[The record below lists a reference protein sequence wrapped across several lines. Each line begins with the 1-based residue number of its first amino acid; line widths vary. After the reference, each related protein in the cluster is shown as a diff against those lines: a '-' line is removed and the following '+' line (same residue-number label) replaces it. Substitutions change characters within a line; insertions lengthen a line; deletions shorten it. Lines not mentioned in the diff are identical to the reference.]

1 MTLKT
6 DEDLAGLVSEVS
18 NWGIWGPDDQLG
30 TLNYITPE
38 KRAAAA
44 ALVRSGRAVSLSRE
58 TALNDDID
66 RGQHEVF
73 RYPGGGCGDY
83 IGLVFHGYRVTH
95 LDALCHIFGRGQLY
109 NGYPE
114 SAIAEDG
121 VSRCSIDQLG
131 PEGVVGRGVL
141 LDIARVKGGP
151 LEPGTPIYPADLEE
165 AERAQDVAAREGDI
179 LFVRNGAGPANDGE
193 RAAGLH
199 ADCLSWLDQRRV
211 ALLGADGA
219 NDVAPSGFA
228 QWRLPIHIMGIWHMG
243 LHLLDN
249 ADLDPLAEACAEEG
263 RWEFLITIAPLR
275 FKGATGSPVNPIA
288 LF

>member
-1 MTLKT
+1 MAINT
-6 DEDLAGLVSEVS
+6 DDDLAGLIPELS
-18 NWGIWGPDDQLG
+18 NWGKWGPGDQRG
-30 TLNYITPE
+30 TLNYLTPAR
-38 KRAAAA
+38 RAAAA
-44 ALVRSGRAVSLSRE
+44 GLVRSGRAVSLARE
-58 TALNDDID
+58 TALNEGID

-73 RYPGGGCGDY
+73 RYPGGGSGDF
-83 IGLVFHGYRVTH
+83 IGLVFHGYKVTH

-109 NGYPE
+109 NGYPDA
-114 SAIAEDG
+114 SIKDG
-121 VSRCSIDQLG
+121 GATRCSIDQLG

-151 LEPGTPIYPADLEE
+151 LAPGTPIYPADLEE

-179 LFVRNGAGPANDGE
+179 LFVRNGAGRANE
-193 RAAGLH
+193 SELAAGLH
-199 ADCLSWLDQRRV
+199 ADCLPWLHQRRV
-211 ALLGADGA
+211 AVLGGDGA

-228 QWRLPIHIMGIWHMG
+228 QWRLPIHIVGIWHMG